1 MINVLVSCVLSERKK
16 KRVSTIELSHVVLFS
31 FAVVTA
37 HWKASRI
44 LPVVFFSFSRL
55 ISSFFLS
62 FLYIYIYVSC
72 ESHFGEKKK
81 KRRISWHGGLCL
93 YQLSGL
99 VLLQAL
105 RGHVLESTQKK
116 KTLTRRATL
125 TLERRRRVSSI
136 PSSTH
141 KRVYLLIYFVFFTFT
156 YSPFCSIHCNRVSTA
171 RAFFFFAR
179 LAPSLHPSFHSFVCS
194 FFFFKK
200 KKQQK
205 KERSRALFELLQFL
219 FFL

>member
-1 MINVLVSCVLSERKK
+1 M
-16 KRVSTIELSHVVLFS
+16 
-31 FAVVTA
+31 
-37 HWKASRI
+37 
-44 LPVVFFSFSRL
+44 
-55 ISSFFLS
+55 
-62 FLYIYIYVSC
+62 
-72 ESHFGEKKK
+72 
-81 KRRISWHGGLCL
+81 
-93 YQLSGL
+93 
-99 VLLQAL
+99 
-105 RGHVLESTQKK
+105 LESTQKK

-205 KERSRALFELLQFL
+205 KERSRALFELLQFFFFCSLFTFSLPNHRFL
-219 FFL
+219 FFFLFLSALTSLLSSLQHCSRLVFLPLLFLTVFAF